1 MTSFKFRIAIL
12 LIAFCTSFSAVSQES
27 EEDDELLKGDLKGQ
41 YEELLDLSK
50 TYNTVKTVR
59 LDRLA
64 YFKQSLNDSLAAF
77 NARKDSLQSVIKNQ
91 TTEIE
96 ALNGNVSTLTSSN
109 EDLQTRVDNL
119 MFLGMPVSKTGY
131 VTFSLILFAVLG
143 LLGGFFFWQYKR
155 SNSLTK
161 EAKKNLKT
169 KEDELQDFRQRTQE
183 KEIKIMRE
191 LQDQRNTVD
200 ELRKKLSMK

>member
-1 MTSFKFRIAIL
+1 MTSLKFRIAL
-12 LIAFCTSFSAVSQES
+12 LILILFTGLNTIAQDE
-27 EEDDELLKGDLKGQ
+27 EEDLLEGDLKGQ
-41 YEELLDLSK
+41 YNDLLDKSK

-64 YFKQSLNDSLAAF
+64 YFKQSLNDSINSF
-77 NARKDSLQSVIKNQ
+77 NSRIDSLQSVIQ
-91 TTEIE
+91 TQSSEIE
-96 ALNGNVSTLTSSN
+96 TLKSQVANLTSQN
-109 EDLQTRVDNL
+109 EELQTKVDNL
-119 MFLGMPVSKTGY
+119 MFLGIPVSKTGY
-131 VTFSLILFAVLG
+131 VTFSLLLFAILA
-143 LLGGFFFWQYKR
+143 LLAGFFFWQFKR

-161 EAKKNLKT
+161 EAKKNLNA